1 MATDNSI
8 HLYTLKFYS
17 PYVRARYQHE
27 RFIRSLVLHRLI
39 VLLAIFSHMVYGVAD
54 AIVLNSDYLFFWKVR
69 LFLIAFAGVILYLSF
84 YNSYKRYQLLL
95 LSIFI
100 LANGIAM
107 TVGMYYYGVSELYYF
122 AMGTII
128 VNMYAGIMI
137 TSHFIPLVSAIWANA
152 ILQII
157 SVLFVANNFPSIVTV
172 ILMMAFAAVINTVM
186 IYISERNQRLNFILS
201 REAVFLKQEKIKS
214 EQKKAR
220 WLSGMTQ
227 VLRHELR
234 NSLLGV
240 STSLRL
246 MEKINNSEKQGVYI
260 ARAQKSV
267 DTIDFLIKSVSEAT
281 NIEVALKN
289 VKMHDLKISDIVKE
303 VFDLFSSIH
312 PDIRFKPVN
321 MENNYHVMAN
331 EERLKQALGNILA
344 NAVDFHYPD
353 TEIRLLVSR
362 ENEFATVSIFNQGP
376 LFPTEGFSP
385 FEQHFTKRPTEAK
398 KGNIG
403 LGLYVVKTIIE
414 NYHGKVSAVNIPEE
428 NGVKVSISL
437 PLVSSI

>member
-1 MATDNSI
+1 M
-8 HLYTLKFYS
+8 
-17 PYVRARYQHE
+17 
-27 RFIRSLVLHRLI
+27 
-39 VLLAIFSHMVYGVAD
+39 
-54 AIVLNSDYLFFWKVR
+54 
-69 LFLIAFAGVILYLSF
+69 
-84 YNSYKRYQLLL
+84 
-95 LSIFI
+95 
-100 LANGIAM
+100 
-107 TVGMYYYGVSELYYF
+107 
-122 AMGTII
+122 
-128 VNMYAGIMI
+128 
-137 TSHFIPLVSAIWANA
+137 
-152 ILQII
+152 
-157 SVLFVANNFPSIVTV
+157 
-172 ILMMAFAAVINTVM
+172 
-186 IYISERNQRLNFILS
+186 S